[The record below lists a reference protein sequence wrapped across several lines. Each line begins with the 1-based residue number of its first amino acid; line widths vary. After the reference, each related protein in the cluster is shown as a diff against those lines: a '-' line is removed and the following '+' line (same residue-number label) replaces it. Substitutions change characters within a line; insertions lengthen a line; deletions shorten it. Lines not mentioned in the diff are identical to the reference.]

1 MNMNLSSAT
10 IERLYRRYRD
20 HIDSLHQDVF
30 KANRLLGSPTPQKT
44 NLTHL
49 TQGEFETLVRDSE
62 NDQEAKR
69 LWIRRI
75 IRDHEGEFPELQI
88 SGPQLR
94 HGTGT

>member
-10 IERLYRRYRD
+10 MERLYRRYRD

-30 KANRLLGSPTPQKT
+30 QANRLLGSPTPQKT
-44 NLTHL
+44 NLAHL
-49 TQGEFETLVRDSE
+49 TQGEFESLVKDLA
-62 NDQEAKR
+62 NDQETKR

-75 IRDHEGEFPELQI
+75 IRDHEGDFPELRI
-88 SGPQLR
+88 GDPQLR